1 MALTSKLSAI
11 GDAIRAKAGTTTKY
25 TLANMPT
32 AIANI
37 PTGATTLIGQW
48 CEGTLKSLSASTVE
62 SVNATAQDLFGGAI
76 TKVDLPSC
84 TSLDDFSTLTAYQ
97 SVLTKINLPSLNF
110 TPTSS
115 PWFSKF
121 SALTSLTLGCTRVSR
136 PLARYNTVLTEISLP
151 ACTSIDTSG
160 PFEGCSNI
168 VTANLPK
175 VSIFQNNEFYA
186 FHKLEKVDMSAC
198 TSISQ
203 GVFGECYSLKTLI
216 IRQTSKVA
224 QLSNDM
230 VLTDCYHFSGQV
242 HTTYNPDGLKDGY
255 VYVPDA
261 LVSSYK
267 TATNWSAIA
276 SQIKPL
282 SELPTE

>member
-25 TLANMPT
+25 TLADMPT
-32 AIANI
+32 AIKNL
-37 PTGATTLIGQW
+37 PSGATTLIGQW
-48 CEGTLKSLSASTVE
+48 CEGTLKSLSASTVS
-62 SVNATAQDLFGGAI
+62 SVNATAQDLFGGSI

-84 TSLDDFSTLTAYQ
+84 TSLDNFSTLTTYQ
-97 SVLTKINLPSLNF
+97 TVLTKINLPSLDF
-110 TPTSS
+110 TPTSY
-115 PWFSKF
+115 PWFSNF

-136 PLARYNTVLTEISLP
+136 PLAKNNTALTELSLP

-160 PFEGCSNI
+160 PIEGCTNI
-168 VTANLPK
+168 ITASFPK

-203 GVFGECYSLKTLI
+203 GVFCECYSLKTLI

-224 QLSNDM
+224 TLSNEM
-230 VLTDCYHFSGQV
+230 VLTDCYHFSGI
-242 HTTYNPDGLKDGY
+242 TSSTYNPDGAKDGY
-255 VYVPDA
+255 IYVPDT
-261 LVSSYK
+261 LVNSYK
-267 TATNWSAIA
+267 TATNWATLA
-276 SQIKPL
+276 DQIKPL